1 MPLVPDLRA
10 WPLAEAQLQ
19 LKTLGLI
26 GRPIKVTAA
35 VRYAN
40 RQPQTVLSMTPPP
53 GQQAKTAAV
62 VKLFYLDA
70 KTLAASQR
78 QAEVLAKKP
87 TATPAHPDLAQ
98 KLPAQRHRPQLS
110 EPVKPREL
118 FKS

>member
-1 MPLVPDLRA
+1 MTLVPELRA

-19 LKTLGLI
+19 LKTLGLV
-26 GRPIKVTAA
+26 GRAVKVAAA
-35 VRYAN
+35 VRFAN

-53 GQQAKTAAV
+53 GQQAKTAV

-98 KLPAQRHRPQLS
+98 KLPAQRHRPRLS